1 MENFLFSILWSSSH
15 WHFVCIQHI
24 LCWKLQNI
32 RNRKLSIPWCILVEN
47 HHGILDLFSNKII
60 IFIFP
65 YSVSGDFFIR
75 QIKTKIPLF
84 YDQYMIVSLKGEK
97 YWKGILISYILFF
110 KWRAYA
116 IFCGLLSLTF
126 SDNLPVLSSCF
137 KIYPTHS
144 GEDVD

>member
-1 MENFLFSILWSSSH
+1 MENFQFSILWSSSH

-24 LCWKLQNI
+24 LRWKLQNI
-32 RNRKLSIPWCILVEN
+32 RNRKLSIPWCILVEK

-65 YSVSGDFFIR
+65 YSVSGDFLLGKLKQKFRYFMTSIW
-75 QIKTKIPLF
+75 LF
-84 YDQYMIVSLKGEK
+84 LWKEK
-97 YWKGILISYILFF
+97 NTWKGILISYILFF
-110 KWRAYA
+110 KWRSYA
-116 IFCGLLSLTF
+116 IFCGLLSLPF

>member
-32 RNRKLSIPWCILVEN
+32 RNRKLSIPWCILVEK

-65 YSVSGDFFIR
+65 YSVSDDFLLGKLKQKFRYFMTSIW
-75 QIKTKIPLF
+75 LF
-84 YDQYMIVSLKGEK
+84 LWKEKNIGKEYWFHTFFSSSEYHMQFSVVCSL
-97 YWKGILISYILFF
+97 LPFLTISLY
-110 KWRAYA
+110 
-116 IFCGLLSLTF
+116 
-126 SDNLPVLSSCF
+126 
-137 KIYPTHS
+137 
-144 GEDVD
+144 